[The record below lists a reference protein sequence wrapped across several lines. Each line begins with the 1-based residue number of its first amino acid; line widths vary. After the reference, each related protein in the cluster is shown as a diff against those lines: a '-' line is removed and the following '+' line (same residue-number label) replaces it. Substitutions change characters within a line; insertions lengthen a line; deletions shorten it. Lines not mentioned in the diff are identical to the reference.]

1 MTTNNQFI
9 GEFAALGAAFLW
21 AASSIVYAF
30 LGQKIPPLQLNLL
43 KGIVATFLIILTL
56 LLTHN
61 SLPTLTPLPV
71 IILLISGAIGIGLGD
86 TAYFTTLNYLGARRT
101 LLMETLATPMSAMFA
116 FIFLSETL
124 SLQSCLGIIL
134 TLLGV
139 AWVITER
146 TTESVINHSHP
157 IRGILWGILAAFSQA
172 TGVVLARFALVNSN
186 LSSLESTLLRLIGGM
201 IIIGILLLIPR
212 NQKANQPLKLS
223 LRLIGII
230 SLAAFGSTYLGI
242 WLQQTSLKFA
252 PAGIAQTLLATS
264 PLFVLP
270 FALAMGQKISLR
282 AFLGVLVALAG
293 IGLLFTQ

>member
-21 AASSIVYAF
+21 AASSIVYAV

-56 LLTHN
+56 LLTQN
-61 SLPTLTPLPV
+61 SLPILTPLPV
-71 IILLISGAIGIGLGD
+71 TILLISGAIGIGLGD
-86 TAYFTTLNYLGARRT
+86 TAYFATLNHLGARRT
-101 LLMETLATPMSAMFA
+101 LLMETLATPMSAIFA
-116 FIFLSETL
+116 LIFLSETL
-124 SLQSCLGIIL
+124 TLQSCFGIIL

-146 TTESVINHSHP
+146 TFGSVVSHP
-157 IRGILWGILAAFSQA
+157 HPMRGIWWGILAAFSQA

-212 NQKANQPLKLS
+212 NQETNISFKLS
-223 LRLIGII
+223 LRVIGII

-242 WLQQTSLKFA
+242 WLQQTSLKFS

-270 FALAMGQKISLR
+270 FALAMGQKISWR
-282 AFLGVLVALAG
+282 AFLGVLVALGG
-293 IGLLFTQ
+293 IALLFS